1 MKEMKDMILR
11 SRSSTKLSSSH
22 EWNLPCDTPASP
34 VNSSMK
40 GIPGGSK
47 LWRMLAILFVIAV
60 VFYITLF
67 ENLFEIEESNTPS
80 NPKRRQLTVVLNT
93 FKRHDLMKG
102 TFLFVFY
109 FSFNFAFFLD
119 AINHYSKC
127 SVVKHIHIIWSEK
140 ELPSEKLVS
149 QYKHRD
155 MPSVSFE

>member
-11 SRSSTKLSSSH
+11 SRSNTKLSSSH
-22 EWNLPCDTPASP
+22 EWNLPCDTPTSP

-67 ENLFEIEESNTPS
+67 ENLFEIEESNIPS

-93 FKRHDLMKG
+93 FKRHDLMMG
-102 TFLFVFY
+102 R
-109 FSFNFAFFLD
+109 FSFLSVFFFFSFKFAFFRCNQSL
-119 AINHYSKC
+119 
-127 SVVKHIHIIWSEK
+127 
-140 ELPSEKLVS
+140 
-149 QYKHRD
+149 
-155 MPSVSFE
+155 FEM